1 MMAMLTVRNL
11 DDDLKGRLRL
21 RAGSHGHSME
31 EEVRQIL
38 REALVVEREQGGLG
52 SRVYARILELN
63 GGGELALPARSA
75 PRPAPDFRESGQ

>member
-1 MMAMLTVRNL
+1 MAMLTVRNIE
-11 DDDLKGRLRL
+11 DDLKSRLRL

-38 REALVVEREQGGLG
+38 REALVVEREQDGLG
-52 SRVYARILELN
+52 SRVHTRILALT

-75 PRPAPDFRESGQ
+75 PRPAPDFGADGQ

>member
-1 MMAMLTVRNL
+1 
-11 DDDLKGRLRL
+11 
-21 RAGSHGHSME
+21 ME

-52 SRVYARILELN
+52 SRVHARILELN

>member
-1 MMAMLTVRNL
+1 MAMLTVRNL

-21 RAGSHGHSME
+21 QAGSHGHSME

-38 REALVVEREQGGLG
+38 REALVVEPEQDGLG
-52 SRVYARILELN
+52 SRVHARILALN

-75 PRPAPDFRESGQ
+75 PRPVPDFGAGGR